1 MRLFFVFDV
10 ESIGLHGEAF
20 AVAGGVYSED
30 GQVDWEFRFATPRE
44 IAEGEDSDREWVNQN
59 VPPMGATHGNGIE
72 MRNAFWAE
80 WEKAKAKGAI
90 MAAECLWPVEGGF
103 VQQCV
108 RDCMSDRKWSGPY
121 PFLEIA
127 SVLLA
132 AGMDPMAD
140 YERYPEE
147 LPKHDPTA
155 DARQSARL
163 LSEALMTIAENRK

>member
-1 MRLFFVFDV
+1 MQFFFVFDV

-20 AVAGGVYSED
+20 AVAGGVYSDD
-30 GQVDWEFRFATPRE
+30 GQVDWEFRFAAPRE
-44 IAEGEDSDREWVNQN
+44 LAQGDDSDREWVNEN
-59 VPPMGATHGNGIE
+59 VPQMTPTHPSLIE

-80 WEKAKAKGAI
+80 WEKAKAQGAI

-108 RDCMSDRKWSGPY
+108 RDRMSSRKWDGPY

-132 AGMDPMAD
+132 AGMDPMAV
-140 YERYPEE
+140 YERHPNE
-147 LPKHDPTA
+147 LPKHDPSA

-163 LSEALMTIAENRK
+163 LSEALITIRELH

>member
-1 MRLFFVFDV
+1 MRTFFVFDV
-10 ESIGLHGEAF
+10 ESVGLHGEAF

-30 GQVDWEFRFATPRE
+30 GQVDWEFRFAAPRE
-44 IAEGEDSDREWVNQN
+44 LAWGEDSDREWINQN
-59 VPPMGATHGNGIE
+59 VPPMVATHPTLIE

-80 WEKAKAKGAI
+80 WEKAKAQGAT

-108 RDCMSDRKWSGPY
+108 RDNLSERKWGGPY
-121 PFLEIA
+121 PFLEIS

-132 AGMDPMAD
+132 AGMDPMAE
-140 YERYPEE
+140 YERHSEE

-163 LSEALMTIAENRK
+163 LSDALIIIQESRR